1 MSSFRVTEETADGDV
16 QVVAV
21 AGYVDFDAAP
31 ELKRSIVRL
40 MDAGHRDFIVDL
52 TEAGFIDSTGIG
64 VLVGALKR
72 LREAGGSLVVVCPS
86 EDMLKLFRVIGL
98 EDVIPVYRGR
108 ENALGAFATAA

>member
-1 MSSFRVTEETADGDV
+1 MSSFRVSEETADGDV

-40 MDAGHRDFIVDL
+40 MDAGRREFIVDL
-52 TEAGFIDSTGIG
+52 TDAGFIDSTGIG

-86 EDMLKLFRVIGL
+86 QDMLKLFQVIGL
-98 EDVIPVYRGR
+98 EDVVPVYRAR
-108 ENALGAFATAA
+108 EHALSALATSA